1 MYSSMKKLYQQFSK
15 AEKRSLVVLLIIIII
30 SGLTQV
36 VGIASVFPFISVATN
51 PEIIE
56 SNVYLFQLKTVS
68 GIESKN
74 NFLVALGLLVLLMM
88 ILSNALV
95 ALTTWLTMRFVV
107 SNTHKF
113 AFRLMQ
119 RYLSE
124 SYEFHLKRNSAE
136 LIKNITFEVS
146 RVVSGGI
153 MSALQ
158 ICSSSVTVLFI
169 LTLLIIADPKIA
181 FMVAFIIGF
190 TYFLIYHLIRVKLS
204 SLGKRAGILF
214 GQRFKNINESLGGI
228 KDLMVLQRESYYLKQ
243 LSSITDDLSDVQIKN
258 RTLADLPK
266 YIVETIAFGG
276 ILAITIYLIH
286 AENNTS
292 DVMPIVAMYGF
303 AAIRLMPAMQL
314 IFKSAATLKHDIS
327 AVDVIYEDLV
337 KAQKKSTDI
346 LYSGKSVIT
355 KMPFQKKL
363 SLEQIS
369 FSYDLAERK
378 ALNNINIEIE
388 KNTSVGIVGS
398 SGSGKSTLIDIILGL
413 LDPDLGQIMVDDK
426 ELNHLNMQSWKSD
439 IGYVP
444 QSIFLSDSTV
454 AENIAFGIPKEE
466 MNMEAVI
473 NAAKMANL
481 HDFIESDL
489 EKSYETIVG
498 ERGIRLSGGQRQR
511 IGIARA
517 LYNNPGVLIFDEATS
532 ALDNTSEK
540 AIIDA
545 VNELRGKITMIMIAH
560 RISTV
565 VDCDKLVWLESG
577 NVKAVGDYL
586 SLMKTNNEFKAFVSP
601 S

>member
-1 MYSSMKKLYQQFSK
+1 MKKLYQQFSK

-466 MNMEAVI
+466 INMEAVI

>member
-1 MYSSMKKLYQQFSK
+1 MKKLYQQFSK